1 MVTTSSTDLGTL
13 GWVKDEI
20 DETLKQARLA
30 LEAFSEQR
38 ADEAK
43 LRLCATYLH
52 QVGGTLK
59 MVELDVL
66 ALLVEEA
73 EAAVQAL
80 LQGVE
85 APSEAVLE
93 PLARVILSLPDIL
106 DRVQAQG
113 LGDGLFLLPLANELR
128 GARGIEPLKPQA
140 FFAPDLSVRPP
151 ASPVADDS
159 GFAAVFRK
167 QRSRFQGMLLKWLKG
182 LGSVTDGQAM
192 AETIET
198 WRSAVAFA
206 PLAQCLWVA
215 SAFVRFVTAQA
226 EPSLESKKL
235 LGRLDQLLRRFADGQ
250 DKGGVRAGCERLTR
264 DMLFVLREGPSE
276 ESAVL
281 LIRAAFALSGEAAD
295 LSTPSGAA
303 LRSMASALSQEL
315 ALGQSLLST
324 CFDPGQEAGAARDG
338 ELVQLLDKMA
348 KTFSVL
354 GIAPLEDL
362 LQDAVGVCRAVSE
375 GRLEKSGTV
384 AMALA
389 QTLLQIESATRE
401 VPSGRGGWELGIKER
416 RQALASLLG
425 VADTSGVEVSE
436 VPLSEQDRRQLI
448 GAVGGEIC
456 ANLKQIEE
464 RFLAFVAAAG
474 DRELLAGLPSLAAQ
488 VEAAFQVVEESRAAE
503 LAHGLHALLLRFSSG
518 QLTPQAASLEAL
530 AAAVAGLEAEVAGLE
545 RGRPLPEAQLTALTA
560 ALYAV
565 VGEQGLEG
573 SGSAPATA
581 PGALAASVP
590 PAPSGTADH
599 PAIDPEILPVFLEDV
614 HQSLL
619 QLEEALPA
627 WDADIADAEAIGLA
641 RRAFHTL
648 KGSGRMVEAGEIAE
662 LAYDAET
669 LFNKIRGRRR
679 EASVGCRH
687 WIRAA
692 YEIVRDWVV
701 ALERGGS
708 LPYMAPT
715 RAALQALVDG
725 CEDSV
730 ADARAAA
737 RLPSEALSPAPL
749 VDTEAGASGELTP
762 PHQEPAAPASSGTP
776 DPGPAEFTWPEHRS
790 EPDSLADRPTAP
802 EPAGTSPLAG
812 DAVLYDIF
820 VAETQDHL
828 AVLREAATSGP
839 GALVSAVLLRV
850 VHTMQGSA
858 RSVALGSMA
867 EACAGL
873 ERYLQAL
880 ELRQEPLGIEGTEL
894 LANLVEA
901 SEAFLAALAA
911 NRDASPDFAVVTAR
925 LTSLFESAQPTS
937 ALTWWQKN
945 LELQEMKEEVAP
957 VTADPPAVP
966 ESPQLTVTESPA
978 PYREE
983 SPQAPSYVAA
993 PSPARPAEVPTEAID
1008 PELREIFRDE
1018 AHELLSTFESALGDW
1033 RAQRQNET
1041 LLQSLKRVLH
1051 TLKGGARMC
1060 GVFRMGDF
1068 AHATEE
1074 LLRRVEDGSCA
1085 RDDHLFALL
1094 DTAAERLGGL
1104 YDDFLA
1110 GRSPPL
1116 APADR
1121 DLLARLSGEPSPA
1134 PDGAEIEES
1143 GEYAALEPVATQER
1157 GVSAKPPSTAVP
1169 ELAALEDEAFK
1180 PEVATQV
1187 RVRTALLDRLVNYA
1201 GEVSIARSRME
1212 QQVFSLREHLAE
1224 LNGNVKRFRDQVRE
1238 LEIQAESQI
1247 VFRTQVGEGNAA
1259 QDFDPLEFDRF
1270 SRLQQ
1275 LSRGLTE
1282 NLHDLITLHGT
1293 LDSVASQA
1301 EAVLQQQARVNT
1313 ELQEGLMRTRMVGF
1327 ATQGHRLRQIV
1338 RQTSREINKRAELVL
1353 SGADVEL
1360 DRHLLERMI
1369 APFEHMIRNALD
1381 HGLESAA
1388 ERQRLGKPAVG
1399 TIAIHAMQESGE
1411 IVIRFSDDGAGLN
1424 IERIRSKAIERKLVP
1439 PDIVVTDEQVMQ
1451 FILLPG
1457 FSTASQITH
1466 LSGRGVGMDVVHSEV
1481 KKLGG
1486 AITVDTKAGRG
1497 TTFIIRLPLTLSITQ
1512 ALVVSCADQLFAVP
1526 LAAIINIVEAP
1537 GGAIQDA
1544 LLQEHPTLRYGGR
1557 DYPFMDLTT
1566 RLGLVRGLD
1575 LPRKLPVLLLRLDA
1589 REIAVAVDGLSG
1601 TREVVVKPLGPQL
1614 GEIRGLF
1621 GATILGDGRVLLILD
1636 IPALWTEGDG
1646 LRLAAAPAE
1655 VPVAA
1660 RPYVLVVDDSLTV
1673 RKVTTR
1679 FLQKQGYDVETA
1691 KDGIEALEQLRERI
1705 PDVMLVDIEMP
1716 RMDGYELTSR
1726 IRDEPRLNRI
1736 PIIMITS
1743 RSGMKHRE
1751 RAMSL
1756 GVDVYL
1762 GKPYQEDDLRKEI
1775 ETLLRRGRP

>member
-1 MVTTSSTDLGTL
+1 MVTTSSMDLGTL

-93 PLARVILSLPDIL
+93 PLARVLLSLPDIL

-113 LGDGLFLLPLANELR
+113 LGNGLALLPLANELR
-128 GARGIEPLKPQA
+128 EARGIEPLKPLA

-151 ASPVADDS
+151 ISLAADDS

-167 QRSRFQGMLLKWLKG
+167 QRSRFQALLLKWLKG
-182 LGSVTDGQAM
+182 SGSAADGQAM
-192 AETIET
+192 SETIET
-198 WRSAVAFA
+198 WRAAVAFA

-226 EPSLESKKL
+226 EPSLDGKKS

-250 DKGGVRAGCERLTR
+250 DKAGVRTGCERLSR
-264 DMLFVLREGPSE
+264 DMLFVLRDGPSE
-276 ESAVL
+276 DSAVL
-281 LIRAAFALSGEAAD
+281 LIRAAFGLSSEAAN
-295 LSTPSGAA
+295 SSPPSAAA

-315 ALGQSLLST
+315 AHGQSLLST
-324 CFDPGQEAGAARDG
+324 CFDSKQETSATRDG
-338 ELVQLLDKMA
+338 ELEQWLEKMA
-348 KTFSVL
+348 KTFSTL
-354 GIAPLEDL
+354 GIAPLAGL
-362 LQDAVGVCRAVSE
+362 LLDAAGTCRAVSE
-375 GRLEKSGTV
+375 GRLGKSGAV

-389 QTLLQIESATRE
+389 QTLLQVESATRE
-401 VPSGRGGWELGIKER
+401 IPFGRGGWEFGIEER
-416 RQALASLLG
+416 RQVLANLLG
-425 VADTSGVEVSE
+425 AVDISGVEVSE

-474 DRELLAGLPSLAAQ
+474 DRELLADLPSLAAQ
-488 VEAAFQVVEESRAAE
+488 VEAAFQVVEDTRAAE
-503 LAHGLHALLLRFSSG
+503 LARGLHALLLRFSSG
-518 QLTPQAASLEAL
+518 NLAPQAASLEAL

-545 RGRPLPEAQLTALTA
+545 RGRVLPEAQLA
-560 ALYAV
+560 ALAAALSSV
-565 VGEQGLEG
+565 VDEG
-573 SGSAPATA
+573 SAKAVSSPATA
-581 PGALAASVP
+581 PVQVTA
-590 PAPSGTADH
+590 SGTTGY
-599 PAIDPEILPVFLEDV
+599 PAIDPEILPVFLEDA
-614 HQSLL
+614 QQALL

-627 WDADIADAEAIGLA
+627 WDADLADEQAIALA

-648 KGSGRMVEAGEIAE
+648 KGSGRMVEAGELAE

-669 LFNKIRGRRR
+669 LLNKLRGRQR
-679 EASVGCRH
+679 EATVGCCL

-692 YEIVRDWVV
+692 YEIVRDWVT
-701 ALERGGS
+701 AIEQGRS
-708 LPYMAPT
+708 LPYMGAT
-715 RAALQALVDG
+715 RAALQALTQG
-725 CEDSV
+725 CEDSE
-730 ADARAAA
+730 AQTRAAVA
-737 RLPSEALSPAPL
+737 IPPAAGSPAPVPS
-749 VDTEAGASGELTP
+749 VDVDLEATGETSTAPPRPQVSVLASE
-762 PHQEPAAPASSGTP
+762 QDAPSALLAST
-776 DPGPAEFTWPEHRS
+776 EHRS
-790 EPDSLADRPTAP
+790 DPNALPAPTFTP
-802 EPAGTSPLAG
+802 TPIGISPLAA
-812 DAVLYDIF
+812 DPVLYDIF

-828 AVLREAATSGP
+828 AVLREAAASDP
-839 GALVSAVLLRV
+839 GALVAAVLLRV

-873 ERYLQAL
+873 ERYLQAI
-880 ELRQEPLGIEGTEL
+880 ELRHEPLGIEGTEL
-894 LANLVEA
+894 LSGLVA
-901 SEAFLAALAA
+901 ATEAFLVSLAA
-911 NRDASPDFAVVTAR
+911 NRDVTPDFAAITTR
-925 LTSLFESAQPTS
+925 LTSVFETAQPTP

-945 LELQEMKEEVAP
+945 LELQETKEDVPLQPVEAIAP
-957 VTADPPAVP
+957 RREEPLTARADVTATSHADP
-966 ESPQLTVTESPA
+966 
-978 PYREE
+978 
-983 SPQAPSYVAA
+983 AA
-993 PSPARPAEVPTEAID
+993 GSVEGLD

-1018 AHELLSTFESALGDW
+1018 AHDLLSTFEVALADW
-1033 RAQRQNET
+1033 RVQRHNDE
-1041 LLQSLKRVLH
+1041 LLRSLKRVLH

-1085 RDDHLFALL
+1085 RDDSLYALL
-1094 DTAAERLGGL
+1094 DLAAERLGVL
-1104 YDDFLA
+1104 YDEFLS
-1110 GRSPPL
+1110 GRSPTL

-1121 DLLARLSGEPSPA
+1121 DLLARLSGEPSLPPDSARTAAAEPAAVQEQEATHEQKAAPAVPSAVVPEPA
-1134 PDGAEIEES
+1134 P
-1143 GEYAALEPVATQER
+1143 
-1157 GVSAKPPSTAVP
+1157 
-1169 ELAALEDEAFK
+1169 LEDEAFK
-1180 PEVATQV
+1180 PDVASQV

-1224 LNGNVKRFRDQVRE
+1224 LNSNVKRFREQVRE

-1247 VFRTQVGEGNAA
+1247 VFRSEVGEGNAA
-1259 QDFDPLEFDRF
+1259 QEFDPLEFDRF

-1282 NLHDLITLHGT
+1282 NLHDLVTLHGT
-1293 LDSVASQA
+1293 LDTVASQA

-1338 RQTSREINKRAELVL
+1338 RQTSREINKRADLVL

-1381 HGLESAA
+1381 HGLESAS

-1399 TIAIHAMQESGE
+1399 TIAIQAMQESGE

-1424 IERIRSKAIERKLVP
+1424 IELIRKKAIERKLVP
-1439 PDIVVTDEQVMQ
+1439 PEAVVSDEQVMQ

-1457 FSTASQITH
+1457 FSTASEITH

-1486 AITVDTKAGRG
+1486 AITVDTTAGRG

-1512 ALVVSCADQLFAVP
+1512 ALVVGCGDQLFAIP
-1526 LAAIINIVEAP
+1526 LATIINIVEAP
-1537 GGAIQDA
+1537 SGAIQDA
-1544 LLQEHPTLRYGGR
+1544 LLQERPILRYGGK
-1557 DYPFMDLTT
+1557 DYPFMDLGT
-1566 RLGLVRGLD
+1566 RFGFVRGPNP
-1575 LPRKLPVLLLRLDA
+1575 PRKSPVLLLRLDA
-1589 REIAVAVDGLSG
+1589 REIAVAVDSLSG
-1601 TREVVVKPLGPQL
+1601 TREVVVKSLGPQL

-1646 LRLAAAPAE
+1646 LRLMTAPVEA
-1655 VPVAA
+1655 PVAA

-1673 RKVTTR
+1673 RKITSR
-1679 FLQKQGYDVETA
+1679 LLQKQGYDVETA
-1691 KDGIEALEQLRERI
+1691 KDGIEALEQLRDRI

-1726 IRDEPRLNRI
+1726 IRDEPRLNAI

-1762 GKPYQEDDLRKEI
+1762 GKPYQEDDLCKEI

>member
-30 LEAFSEQR
+30 LEAFSEHR

-73 EAAVQAL
+73 EAVVQAL

-93 PLARVILSLPDIL
+93 PLARVLLSLPDIL

-113 LGDGLFLLPLANELR
+113 LGDGLALLPLANELR
-128 GARGIEPLKPQA
+128 TARGAEPLKPLA

-151 ASPVADDS
+151 SSAVADDS
-159 GFAAVFRK
+159 GFAGVFRK
-167 QRSRFQGMLLKWLKG
+167 QRSRFQRLLLKWLKG
-182 LGSVTDGQAM
+182 SGSAADGQGM
-192 AETIET
+192 SEVIET

-250 DKGGVRAGCERLTR
+250 DKGGVRGGCERLTR

-276 ESAVL
+276 EAAVL
-281 LIRAAFALSGEAAD
+281 LVRAAFGLSGEAANS
-295 LSTPSGAA
+295 STPSGAA

-315 ALGQSLLST
+315 AQGQGLLSAF
-324 CFDPGQEAGAARDG
+324 FDPSQEANTQRDG
-338 ELVQLLDKMA
+338 ELVQRLEKMA
-348 KTFSVL
+348 KTFSAL
-354 GIAPLEDL
+354 GIAPLEGL
-362 LQDAVGVCRAVSE
+362 LLEAAGTCRAVSE
-375 GRLEKSGTV
+375 GRLERSGAV

-389 QTLLQIESATRE
+389 QTFLQIESATRE
-401 VPSGRGGWELGIKER
+401 IAAGRGGWELGIEER
-416 RQALASLLG
+416 RQALAGLLG
-425 VADTSGVEVSE
+425 VVVDTRGVEVSE

-448 GAVGGEIC
+448 GAVGGEIG

-474 DRELLAGLPSLAAQ
+474 DRELLAGLPALAAQ
-488 VEAAFQVVEESRAAE
+488 VEAAFQVVEESAAAE
-503 LAHGLHALLLRFSSG
+503 LARGLHALLLRFSSG
-518 QLTPQAASLEAL
+518 QLVPQAASLEAL
-530 AAAVAGLEAEVAGLE
+530 AAAVAGLEAQVTGLE
-545 RGRPLPEAQLTALTA
+545 RGRALPKAQLAALTA
-560 ALYAV
+560 DLYAV
-565 VGEQGLEG
+565 VGE
-573 SGSAPATA
+573 SGSNMTA
-581 PGALAASVP
+581 GSALAGTRTSIP
-590 PAPSGTADH
+590 MGTADH
-599 PAIDPEILPVFLEDV
+599 PAIDPEILPVFLEDA
-614 HQSLL
+614 HQALL

-627 WDADIADAEAIGLA
+627 WDADMGDEQAIGLA

-669 LFNKIRGRRR
+669 LFNRIRGRQR
-679 EASVGCRH
+679 EASAGCRH

-692 YEIVRDWVV
+692 YEAVRDWVV

-708 LPYMAPT
+708 LPYMAAT
-715 RAALQALVDG
+715 RAALQALAEG
-725 CEDSV
+725 CEDAV
-730 ADARAAA
+730 AETRATAVV
-737 RLPSEALSPAPL
+737 PPQVAPPVPDL
-749 VDTEAGASGELTP
+749 AVAPGDFIRSGE
-762 PHQEPAAPASSGTP
+762 Q
-776 DPGPAEFTWPEHRS
+776 DPGPAAS
-790 EPDSLADRPTAP
+790 GSADV
-802 EPAGTSPLAG
+802 SPLAG

-820 VAETQDHL
+820 VAETRDHL
-828 AVLREAATSGP
+828 DVLRQAAASGP

-858 RSVALGSMA
+858 RSVALASMA

-880 ELRQEPLGIEGTEL
+880 ELRQEPLGTEGAEL
-894 LANLVEA
+894 LAGLVEA
-901 SEAFLAALAA
+901 TERFLVSLAA
-911 NRDASPDFAVVTAR
+911 NREARPDFAAVTAR

-937 ALTWWQKN
+937 GPTWWQKN
-945 LELQEMKEEVAP
+945 LELQEAKEEAHLAAGLP
-957 VTADPPAVP
+957 EIPA
-966 ESPQLTVTESPA
+966 SPQPALVEAPAARREGALTASTH
-978 PYREE
+978 
-983 SPQAPSYVAA
+983 AA
-993 PSPARPAEVPTEAID
+993 ATRYTGLAEGPTEAID

-1018 AHELLSTFESALGDW
+1018 AHDLLSTFEATLADW
-1033 RAQRQNET
+1033 RAQRQNED

-1094 DTAAERLGGL
+1094 DTAAERLGSL
-1104 YDDFLA
+1104 YDDFLS
-1110 GRSPPL
+1110 GRSSVL

-1121 DLLARLSGEPSPA
+1121 DLLVRLSGEPQRA
-1134 PDGAEIEES
+1134 PNGAGTTAPES
-1143 GEYAALEPVATQER
+1143 VAVQEQEAAQER
-1157 GVSAKPPSTAVP
+1157 EAPALRSTAVP
-1169 ELAALEDEAFK
+1169 EPAALEDEAFK
-1180 PEVATQV
+1180 PDVATQV

-1293 LDSVASQA
+1293 LDSVVSQA

-1338 RQTSREINKRAELVL
+1338 RQTSREVNKRAELVL

-1381 HGLESAA
+1381 HGLEPAA
-1388 ERQRLGKPAVG
+1388 ERQRLGKPPVG
-1399 TIAIHAMQESGE
+1399 TITIHAMQESGE

-1439 PDIVVTDEQVMQ
+1439 PDVVVSDEQVMQ

-1497 TTFIIRLPLTLSITQ
+1497 TSFIIRLPLTLSITQ
-1512 ALVVSCADQLFAVP
+1512 ALVISCADQLFAIP

-1537 GGAIQDA
+1537 GGAIRDA
-1544 LLQEHPTLRYGGR
+1544 LLQARPTLRYGGR
-1557 DYPFMDLTT
+1557 DYPFMDLTS
-1566 RLGLVRGLD
+1566 RLGLMRGPD

-1589 REIAVAVDGLSG
+1589 REVAVAVDGLSG
-1601 TREVVVKPLGPQL
+1601 TREIVVKPLGPQL

-1646 LRLAAAPAE
+1646 LRVAAPVE

-1673 RKVTTR
+1673 RKVTSR
-1679 FLQKQGYDVETA
+1679 FLEKQGYDVETA
-1691 KDGIEALEQLRERI
+1691 KDGIEALEQLRDRI

-1762 GKPYQEDDLRKEI
+1762 GKPYQEDDLRREI

>member
-113 LGDGLFLLPLANELR
+113 LGDGLFLLPIANELR
-128 GARGIEPLKPQA
+128 GARGIEPLRPQA

-159 GFAAVFRK
+159 GFAPVFRK
-167 QRSRFQGMLLKWLKG
+167 QRSRFQAMLLKWLKG
-182 LGSVTDGQAM
+182 SGSIADGQAM
-192 AETIET
+192 AETIES

-215 SAFVRFVTAQA
+215 GAFVRFVTAQA

-281 LIRAAFALSGEAAD
+281 LIRAAFGLSGEAAD

-338 ELVQLLDKMA
+338 ELVQLLQKMA
-348 KTFSVL
+348 KTFSAL

-362 LQDAVGVCRAVSE
+362 LQDAVGICRAVSE
-375 GRLEKSGTV
+375 GRLEKSGAV

-401 VPSGRGGWELGIKER
+401 VPSGRGGWELGIQER
-416 RQALASLLG
+416 RQALASFLG

-456 ANLKQIEE
+456 ANLKQIED

-474 DRELLAGLPSLAAQ
+474 DRELLTGLPSLAAQ
-488 VEAAFQVVEESRAAE
+488 VEAAFQVVEETRAAE
-503 LAHGLHALLLRFSSG
+503 LAHGLHALLVRFSSG
-518 QLTPQAASLEAL
+518 QLAPQAASLEAL
-530 AAAVAGLEAEVAGLE
+530 AAGVAGLEAEVAGLE

-565 VGEQGLEG
+565 VGEPVASPTEG
-573 SGSAPATA
+573 PGSAPV
-581 PGALAASVP
+581 PAADGFVASPP
-590 PAPSGTADH
+590 PALSGTADH
-599 PAIDPEILPVFLEDV
+599 PAIDPEILPVFLEDA
-614 HQSLL
+614 HQALQ

-627 WDADIADAEAIGLA
+627 WDADIADEEAIGLA

-679 EASVGCRH
+679 EASAGCRH

-692 YEIVRDWVV
+692 YEIVRDWVM
-701 ALERGGS
+701 ALEQGGS
-708 LPYMAPT
+708 LPYMAAT
-715 RAALQALVDG
+715 RAALQALTEG
-725 CEDSV
+725 CEDAV
-730 ADARAAA
+730 AEARAASTVPPEP
-737 RLPSEALSPAPL
+737 RSPAPVFAPEVEAPGEFMAPPEEL
-749 VDTEAGASGELTP
+749 APAVLSGERNSRPAEFAPLEYRADPGVLPDRTAALEPAGASPLVG
-762 PHQEPAAPASSGTP
+762 
-776 DPGPAEFTWPEHRS
+776 DP
-790 EPDSLADRPTAP
+790 
-802 EPAGTSPLAG
+802 
-812 DAVLYDIF
+812 VLYDIF
-820 VAETQDHL
+820 VAETEGHL

-858 RSVALGSMA
+858 RSVGLGSMA

-880 ELRQEPLGIEGTEL
+880 ELRQEPLGTEGTEL
-894 LANLVEA
+894 LAGLVEA

-911 NRDASPDFAVVTAR
+911 NRQASPDFAAVTTR
-925 LTSLFESAQPTS
+925 LTSLFASAQPTS

-945 LELQEMKEEVAP
+945 LELQETKEETPFA
-957 VTADPPAVP
+957 ADTLVPP
-966 ESPQLTVTESPA
+966 ESLQTVTESPA
-978 PYREE
+978 PHRDE
-983 SPQAPSYVAA
+983 
-993 PSPARPAEVPTEAID
+993 PSPAPSRAAASHAAPAETPTETID

-1018 AHELLSTFESALGDW
+1018 AHDLLSTFEATLGDW
-1033 RAQRQNET
+1033 RVQRQNEA

-1094 DTAAERLGGL
+1094 DAAAERLGGL

-1110 GRSPPL
+1110 GRSSPQTR
-1116 APADR
+1116 ADR
-1121 DLLARLSGEPSPA
+1121 ALLARLSGEPSSA
-1134 PDGAEIEES
+1134 PEGAEGGAPEPVATSEH
-1143 GEYAALEPVATQER
+1143 ETAPERPTTAVPEPAALEP
-1157 GVSAKPPSTAVP
+1157 
-1169 ELAALEDEAFK
+1169 AALEDEAFK

-1293 LDSVASQA
+1293 LDNVASQA

-1327 ATQGHRLRQIV
+1327 ATQAHRLRQIV

-1353 SGADVEL
+1353 SGAEVEL

-1399 TIAIHAMQESGE
+1399 TITIHAMQESGE

-1439 PDIVVTDEQVMQ
+1439 PDVVVSDEQVMQ

-1512 ALVVSCADQLFAVP
+1512 ALVVSCADQLFAIP

-1537 GGAIQDA
+1537 GGAIHDA
-1544 LLQEHPTLRYGGR
+1544 LLQERPTLRYGGR

-1566 RLGLVRGLD
+1566 RLGLVRGPD

-1646 LRLAAAPAE
+1646 LRLAAAPVE

-1673 RKVTTR
+1673 RKVTSR

-1691 KDGIEALEQLRERI
+1691 KDGVEALEQLRDRI